1 MKKTKIVSGFLSA
14 ALAFSSMTGL
24 IQKAPADTLSDTSVT
39 AEAAAQRIYYRTTG
53 TYVNVRYG
61 PTTQSKVLKTLPK
74 KYTFVESY
82 ESPKNGW
89 LKTVDGYYIS
99 ANYVE
104 RLTPYAY
111 KAELHYTT
119 GTFVYERTGP
129 GTNYPYAFRLV
140 PSGFPVYVNVLPQ
153 TRKTQN
159 GFVQLTDGLWI
170 SQQYITK

>member
-14 ALAFSSMTGL
+14 ALAFSAMTGL
-24 IQKAPADTLSDTSVT
+24 IQETPADTFSDVSVT
-39 AEAAAQRIYYRTTG
+39 AEAAQEVIYYRTTG
-53 TYVNVRYG
+53 TYVNIRFG
-61 PTTQSKVLKTLPK
+61 PSTSSRILKSLPE
-74 KYTFVESY
+74 KYSCVKSY

-89 LKTVDGYYIS
+89 LKLVDGYYIS

-111 KAELHYTT
+111 KTEVHYTT
-119 GTFVYERTGP
+119 GSFVYERTGP
-129 GTNYPYAFRLV
+129 GTNYPYVSRYV
-140 PSGFPVYVNVLPQ
+140 SKNSPVYVNVLPQ

-159 GFVQLTDGLWI
+159 GFVQLTSGLWI